1 MKQHRIRSVYSGLK
15 IYALLICVLLFSYS
29 NPAMAQIKAS
39 ADTTIKEPEIKQPR
53 DLKVL
58 KEYSDGRGNIIRE
71 VQYTQGSMRVTEMII
86 MPKPVA
92 FRKVAINPDTLI
104 KDSLTII
111 VDKSK
116 YTVQVFYRKKMI
128 RSYKAVFGPN
138 PKLDKCME
146 GDRCTPEGW
155 FRIAAKNPASKYTK
169 FMLLNYPNDS
179 SYSKFNRLKET
190 GKIPKTARIGNA
202 IGIHGIW
209 KGGDDMIEM
218 GVGWTDG
225 CVALKNR
232 DIEELY
238 SFAGVGTRVFIRK

>member
-1 MKQHRIRSVYSGLK
+1 MKKHRIRSVYSGLN
-15 IYALLICVLLFSYS
+15 ICALLICALSLAYS
-29 NPAMAQIKAS
+29 NSAVAQKKAA
-39 ADTTIKEPEIKQPR
+39 ADTTIKEPEIKQPK

-71 VQYTQGSMRVTEMII
+71 VQYTQGAMRVTEMII

-116 YTVQVFYRKKMI
+116 YAVQVFYRKRMI

-138 PKLDKCME
+138 PKMDKCME

-155 FRIAAKNPASKYTK
+155 FKIAAKNPASKYTK

-179 SYSKFNRLKET
+179 S
-190 GKIPKTARIGNA
+190 G
-202 IGIHGIW
+202 
-209 KGGDDMIEM
+209 
-218 GVGWTDG
+218 
-225 CVALKNR
+225 
-232 DIEELY
+232 
-238 SFAGVGTRVFIRK
+238 